1 MLINFFSRGMFKF
14 LDEDLLA
21 KLMSLI
27 TNTMGKPEL
36 KFGSLENLNSSIQ
49 WGQIRWCFRNS
60 VVKVSVRSNTHS

>member
-27 TNTMGKPEL
+27 NNTMGKPEL

-49 WGQIRWCFRNS
+49 WGQIRWWFRNP